1 MAQTSQRAASIWQ
14 GAGPFLPGDLGQV
27 TLVSCWNVD
36 TLILKTVVSAV
47 GRSYQLAAWSDPTL
61 QAEGTAQGHAPLARC
76 LRAGAGPR
84 RATLGSVARLSSTFF
99 SLEKSPSPKRKV
111 KQRERGLVFLYFL
124 IKCHL
129 LSVKQL
135 SVSCSAWG
143 QINISVTWGLWRKA
157 QWTCSCQQLLLPLLC
172 LASRILCPPHS
183 SLSPQHPHPN
193 NSHRPGPAL
202 PAGVGLVALPWTARW
217 GEVT

>member
-14 GAGPFLPGDLGQV
+14 GAGPFLSGDLGQV

-61 QAEGTAQGHAPLARC
+61 HSWEKQRGLPRATPLWP
-76 LRAGAGPR
+76 GACVLGRPR

-183 SLSPQHPHPN
+183 SLSPQRPHPN

-202 PAGVGLVALPWTARW
+202 PAGVGLAALPWTA
-217 GEVT
+217 